1 MLQTLRQNAGSWIIK
16 FLLLAIV
23 VVFIFWGVG
32 SFKSSNE
39 GRVALVNGQTIT
51 YDDYNKAYAVQMEN
65 LKYQFGDQ
73 LDERLLEMLNVKSQ
87 VLNELINN
95 KLLAE
100 EALRMNFDVSPQELV
115 DSIRKIPAFQV
126 KGVFNPDR
134 YAMIL
139 NSMRRSPGE
148 FETLQEEA
156 LLVAKL
162 RSLVADSV
170 HVSEAEALEKFQYQ
184 DASVDV
190 GYVLFE
196 PLVYQDITPKDE
208 EVKAYFEENKESY
221 ITEPLVMARYFRF
234 SPDEYRSKVSID
246 DERVNEYYL
255 EHKESFLDPKTVEA
269 RHILISVPRDAEPA
283 IVEEKRL
290 QAEKIMKMAK
300 EGKDFADLAK
310 KYSEDPGKDDG
321 GHLGTFRKE
330 QMVQPFSEAAF
341 SLTAGEISAPVQTQF
356 GWHIIKVEKV
366 NEEKQKTVEEAA
378 DSIRQ
383 TLASNEAE
391 TLAYN
396 DAETLYDASFDN
408 DDLKNLGDSKSVKL
422 WETEFFT
429 RQGPGNIS
437 EPVKFGTIAFNLE
450 NNEISQIET
459 IGSDFFI
466 IQVMDKK
473 PSAIPPFD
481 EVKEKVRAGLIRELQ
496 TQKAKTDAEALVA
509 ELKGKTG
516 SEKTDKQE
524 PLFNATGY
532 FKRNQ
537 AIPSIGN
544 EKEISDAAF
553 MLTADKPL
561 CEKALKGAKGYYV
574 IQFKERKIPDM
585 SAFEL
590 EKKDMNKNLLREK
603 QMETLNA
610 LVENLRKKADI
621 SIKEGFN

>member
-1 MLQTLRQNAGSWIIK
+1 
-16 FLLLAIV
+16 
-23 VVFIFWGVG
+23 
-32 SFKSSNE
+32 
-39 GRVALVNGQTIT
+39 
-51 YDDYNKAYAVQMEN
+51 
-65 LKYQFGDQ
+65 
-73 LDERLLEMLNVKSQ
+73 
-87 VLNELINN
+87 
-95 KLLAE
+95 
-100 EALRMNFDVSPQELV
+100 
-115 DSIRKIPAFQV
+115 
-126 KGVFNPDR
+126 
-134 YAMIL
+134 
-139 NSMRRSPGE
+139 
-148 FETLQEEA
+148 
-156 LLVAKL
+156 
-162 RSLVADSV
+162 
-170 HVSEAEALEKFQYQ
+170 
-184 DASVDV
+184 
-190 GYVLFE
+190 E
-196 PLVYQDITPKDE
+196 PLVYKDITPKDE

-221 ITEPLVMARYFRF
+221 TTEPLVMARYFRF

-246 DERVNEYYL
+246 DEQVNEYYL

-283 IVEEKRL
+283 VVEAKRL
-290 QAEKIMKMAK
+290 QAEKIMNMAK
-300 EGKDFADLAK
+300 EGKDFAELAK
-310 KYSEDPGKDDG
+310 KHSDDPGKENG
-321 GHLGTFRKE
+321 GFLGAFRKE

-341 SLTAGEISAPVQTQF
+341 SLNAGEISAPVQTQF

-396 DAETLYDASFDN
+396 EAESLYDASFDN

-437 EPVKFGTIAFNLE
+437 EPVKFGTVAFNLE

-496 TQKAKTDAEALVA
+496 TQKAKTDAEAFVA

-553 MLTADKPL
+553 MLTSDKPL

>member
-148 FETLQEEA
+148 FEALQKEA
-156 LLVAKL
+156 LLIAKL
-162 RSLVADSV
+162 RSLIADSV
-170 HVSEAEALEKFQYQ
+170 HVSEAEALERFQYQ
-184 DASVDV
+184 DASVDIE
-190 GYVLFE
+190 YVLFE
-196 PLVYQDITPKDE
+196 PLVYKDITPKDE

-221 ITEPLVMARYFRF
+221 TTEPLVMARYFRF

-246 DERVNEYYL
+246 DEQVNEYYL

-283 IVEEKRL
+283 VVEAKRL
-290 QAEKIMKMAK
+290 QAEKIMNMAK
-300 EGKDFADLAK
+300 EGKDFAELAK
-310 KYSEDPGKDDG
+310 KHSDDPGKENG
-321 GHLGTFRKE
+321 GFLGAFRKE

-341 SLTAGEISAPVQTQF
+341 SLNAGEISAPVQTQF

-396 DAETLYDASFDN
+396 EAESLYDASFDN

-437 EPVKFGTIAFNLE
+437 EPVKFGTVAFNLE

-496 TQKAKTDAEALVA
+496 TQKAKTDAEAFVA

-553 MLTADKPL
+553 MLTSDKPL